1 MKKRRFNK
9 SRILAALMSLC
20 MIISL
25 FNGIDLPHFFQN
37 ETIAQA
43 ENGGVTPDPD
53 EYKEETLDYI
63 WSKGTNTPDSTYWG
77 AARPYY
83 TCAADSEA
91 KAKEGTFAQFGGV
104 YKRTIFHVFAFA
116 GDTICIGSS
125 VKNSGIDSNNKL
137 KNLEA
142 GKTEYPDEDSVDVIM
157 TDPYGNTIPIDI
169 TDGAGFIEKPGN
181 EFAAIKMQSRD
192 DGTFKGNCTINSV
205 EYEYTP
211 YTYPVQE
218 TGVYTFEFHSY
229 NMVGCPQKNTRSTD
243 WSTYTDIGGLIAAIN
258 LTVFDEKGDKQTG
271 RTYADFLSLQ
281 MGNVGGGVK
290 DAYYVLTKDS
300 FIYKM
305 KFNGASPYTYN
316 FFANNK
322 GIYDSSTGEII
333 YTSVK
338 DINNDNTFDEMGAA
352 YKYPGTKDTDMLKSY
367 YIFLEYP
374 DDQLEGY
381 LYEKAVQPDPA
392 TNLRFVSTV
401 NYNGSKVPGAY
412 QGAGGYF
419 AFDVEEATTA
429 TLRLE
434 FTGTSF
440 TDKGKFAPVEISGA
454 VTPHSTNYFYW
465 NGKDGNGK
473 VIPVGEYDIK
483 DLAFTVTTKAGEI
496 HFPIID
502 MEFAKDGIT
511 FTRLSHI
518 YSKDGTRLD
527 YDDNIYGK
535 TKNLIY
541 YDDSAIYYGEPA
553 ASTGHSESNMSL
565 ALDLKNEPYLSHT
578 YMDTAPKEFFNNLKT
593 NPDSTPKYWTYNN
606 MRYDGGEY
614 QARDENNYVS
624 DSGIPT
630 DDSKIRIGDHS
641 HTTNVIDYFD
651 DKGNLLGD
659 LGAAD
664 ITEEQQKMIDYLDS
678 KKFPVGKASGTSVYY
693 KKSTTGSP
701 TRPEDQ
707 NSNNE
712 DNGYHWKNVQ
722 SAQTTT
728 DYAIANFW
736 TFIPSQ
742 PAVASTEIEKI
753 EIINKPEYSFDL
765 TGRVFFDVK
774 GDGKFNDMTTDGDY
788 PLKDVTLNLYKKIGA
803 TETYNIDNEYVEYK
817 DGKIT
822 KLTADT
828 FTSSNKNNVY
838 KLIDTG
844 LTTGEGMYRFT
855 GLAYDPTNGTDY
867 LYEVIKPGSS
877 YSLTSEK
884 QTANAVA
891 RDGMRYGY
899 YADKSYNADY
909 YGTEV
914 QHIKVGGT
922 DGIDP
927 TKYGYNTSLAKPAG
941 NVTVCA
947 VDVGYNYALMAKSL
961 TAKKKWASSVATD
974 SPTSVVYE
982 VRYDTGTAKKQ
993 LYNFWTVSPITAWQN
1008 EDEYL
1013 PADQSGAVT
1022 DYYVSAEYYI
1032 KDGYIYKHEFA
1043 RKASG
1048 DDYESFVGTTSRVN
1062 CASLYTGELLA
1073 DKPID
1078 GIYTF
1083 LNLPDLNG
1091 DGSRNAWDLVEI
1103 KGWEKVDETTAP
1115 YRAVLDKNETA
1126 SGTEITVTN
1135 SQNHG
1140 TIEIF
1145 KYHDSNEEA
1154 NALQGATF
1162 RVYEGD
1168 IATVKTAIEGDGSPP
1183 TPVGEGTTRSNGRV
1197 AFPDLVPTQTYTV
1210 YERFAPDGYRI
1221 LERYHQVVPRGNK
1234 AAKALTV
1241 EFDGENCAKLYI
1253 GNAIADTEFKIRK
1266 QITGRAWQDNDRFEF
1281 TITPMFKA
1289 YSTDKSGFVLD
1300 DGENVIFGG
1309 SGTEN
1314 IDNTK
1319 IDSMASDITDSSD
1332 SRVKIDNDSS
1342 YYSYTSKRPGGSGEY
1357 TITSSTEKVSKGL
1370 LIDGK
1375 DGTAKAAFCG
1385 AAFPYAG
1392 VYTFE
1397 ISEEK
1402 PVAAANDTL
1411 TYTSRVYTVQIK
1423 VVREFDEGRESDGIK
1438 NESNT
1443 HLTASVDSVT
1453 YKDTPTGS
1461 EQVFAGSS
1469 PVFVNEYHPA
1479 PAVQSTSYTI
1489 NKELRGRDWVSN
1501 DDIQDN
1507 FTINVKA
1514 VDSATADAIK
1524 ASQLRIY
1531 GFEHPEKPGVVA
1543 KNTDENGWVCT
1554 FTSTSNADI
1563 PFTAFVF
1570 DKIEFPVKYVDKD
1583 GKEWQPDPSN
1593 PEQTSPTEEDLLKG
1607 TYTAKTEPVEYWL
1620 DIFEDIPTEAVG
1632 GKLNGITYDAQHY
1645 YLHITLRNAEKTVS
1659 GGHTSAGEEEDGIID
1674 EIDMALYH
1682 ADKEKTVSELLK
1694 TDPVA
1699 TCYTKAEVLEAVEW
1713 VNRDADTYD
1722 HSLYDWFYVNKD
1734 GGLQIVDDD
1743 FIIYPSD
1750 AKMLVRRYEEHNGSH
1765 TMTITNN
1772 YSAETTW
1779 TPKVQKVLEGRDWAD
1794 NDSFT
1799 FEIKCTK
1806 HSVSGTVTDVDG
1818 YTMPAET
1825 SVTITNTTDA
1835 HTAPFGSITFNQ
1847 PGTYIFKISET
1858 DHTGGSSITNDG
1870 PVYIKVTI
1878 EDNYD
1883 GTLKKTF
1890 EVVDSEGAAI
1900 ADKTYNELDAITLTN
1915 TYKDEPKTFAFDIKK
1930 TIIGRNWK
1938 TDDSFIFTITPD
1950 EAAKKAITDGRLT
1963 MPDGLTPPET
1973 DSEAYTAEITYTDG
1987 SGTIEDVITKA
1998 LGEITVNGLPADE
2011 DSAEYKFTI
2020 TEVTA
2025 DFEGRMLCRHNDI
2038 TLTINVERAKDT
2050 NGIPTGLLNVSAYY
2064 TIDGEE
2070 TTCFGSGDT
2079 DPTATIPFENISL
2092 GTLTVEK
2099 EVVSSNED
2107 TMTFDFTVVF
2117 KFDNS
2122 GTNKFTKDEVKNIT
2136 AKFGGESVTP
2146 TVSSDGY
2153 TYTYTFK
2160 LKHGEKITFSNI
2172 LPNTTYTITENT
2184 EPSDYMFL
2192 RIMDKDGNNVYD
2204 ESEGQKVSGTID
2216 IKNSPYE
2223 YTFISGKI
2231 HNLPSAGGTG
2241 SQLIL
2246 LGGLALIIAAALF
2259 YTLFHKNDKRREA
2272 R

>member
-1 MKKRRFNK
+1 
-9 SRILAALMSLC
+9 
-20 MIISL
+20 
-25 FNGIDLPHFFQN
+25 
-37 ETIAQA
+37 
-43 ENGGVTPDPD
+43 
-53 EYKEETLDYI
+53 
-63 WSKGTNTPDSTYWG
+63 
-77 AARPYY
+77 
-83 TCAADSEA
+83 
-91 KAKEGTFAQFGGV
+91 
-104 YKRTIFHVFAFA
+104 
-116 GDTICIGSS
+116 
-125 VKNSGIDSNNKL
+125 
-137 KNLEA
+137 
-142 GKTEYPDEDSVDVIM
+142 M

-281 MGNVGGGVK
+281 MGDVNDGVK

-338 DINNDNTFDEMGAA
+338 DINNDNTYDEMGAA

-401 NYNGSKVPGAY
+401 NVGEGKVPGAY
-412 QGAGGYF
+412 VGAGGYF

-434 FTGTSF
+434 FSGASF
-440 TDKGKFAPVEISGA
+440 KGEYAPVEISGA

-518 YSKDGTRLD
+518 YSKDGKQLD
-527 YDDNIYGK
+527 SDDNIYGK
-535 TKNLIY
+535 TKNVIY
-541 YDDSAIYYGEPA
+541 YDDTAIYYGEPA
-553 ASTGHSESNMSL
+553 ASTGFSEKDVVVANPFFS
-565 ALDLKNEPYLSHT
+565 
-578 YMDTAPKEFFNNLKT
+578 DTANNG
-593 NPDSTPKYWTYNN
+593 KYFSYNN
-606 MRYDGGEY
+606 VISGGTEFE
-614 QARDENNYVS
+614 ARTKCAYIGEKN
-624 DSGIPT
+624 GEIG
-630 DDSKIRIGDHS
+630 SKTAVRVGDHS
-641 HTTNVIDYFD
+641 HTTNVINYFD
-651 DKGNLLGD
+651 KSGD
-659 LGAAD
+659 LVSGD
-664 ITEEQQKMIDYLDS
+664 DQQSMIDYLDS
-678 KKFPVGKASGTSVYY
+678 SKFPVGMAAGTGIKDKGNERNSEYGSV
-693 KKSTTGSP
+693 
-701 TRPEDQ
+701 E
-707 NSNNE
+707 SN
-712 DNGYHWKNVQ
+712 D
-722 SAQTTT
+722 STT

-742 PAVASTEIEKI
+742 PAVASTEIESI
-753 EIINKPEYSFDL
+753 EIIEKPDDSFDL
-765 TGRVFFDVK
+765 TGRVFFDVQ

-838 KLIDTG
+838 KLIDSG

-877 YSLTSEK
+877 YSLTSGRTK
-884 QTANAVA
+884 ANAVS
-891 RDGMRYGY
+891 RDKMYYGY

-922 DGIDP
+922 GGVDP
-927 TKYGYNTSLAKPAG
+927 KVYGYNTSLAKPDD

-947 VDVGYNYALMAKSL
+947 VDVGYNYTLMAKSL

-1013 PADQSGAVT
+1013 PAKQQGGDVN

-1048 DDYESFVGTTSRVN
+1048 DDYESFVGTTSRVK
-1062 CASLYTGELLA
+1062 CEDLYTGDYA
-1073 DKPID
+1073 DEKPT
-1078 GIYTF
+1078 GTEGYTF

-1091 DGSRNAWDLVEI
+1091 DGSRNAWDLEKI
-1103 KGWEKVDETTAP
+1103 TTWETVDEKTAP

-1168 IATVKTAIEGDGSPP
+1168 IATVKAAIEGGGSPP

-1221 LERYHQVVPRGNK
+1221 LERYHQVVPNGGSSGITDDDV
-1234 AAKALTV
+1234 KALTV

-1266 QITGRAWQDNDRFEF
+1266 QITGRAWQSDDSFTF
-1281 TITPMFKA
+1281 TITPMFDN
-1289 YSTDKSGFVLD
+1289 YSTDNTGFVLD
-1300 DGENVIFGG
+1300 DGERAIFEG
-1309 SGTEN
+1309 SGGTGIDDGAINNFANN
-1314 IDNTK
+1314 ITRSSESKVVINN
-1319 IDSMASDITDSSD
+1319 ASP
-1332 SRVKIDNDSS
+1332 

-1357 TITSSTEKVSKGL
+1357 TITSSTEKVSNGL

-1375 DGTAKAAFCG
+1375 DGTAQAAFCG

-1397 ISEEK
+1397 ISEVK
-1402 PVAAANDTL
+1402 PATAANDTL

-1423 VVREFDEGRESDGIK
+1423 VVRELNATEAGGAIK
-1438 NESNT
+1438 TEDNT
-1443 HLTASVDSVT
+1443 HLVASVDSVT
-1453 YKDTPTGS
+1453 YKDDTTGS

-1524 ASQLRIY
+1524 ANQLIIY
-1531 GFEHPEKPGVVA
+1531 GFEHSTTGAVEE
-1543 KNTDENGWVCT
+1543 NTEDNGWVCT
-1554 FTSTSNADI
+1554 FTEASHDDI

-1570 DKIEFPVKYVDKD
+1570 NDIEFPVKFVNDTTN
-1583 GKEWQPDPSN
+1583 EVEEPN
-1593 PEQTSPTEEDLLKG
+1593 PEWEPDSTEMKSFLD
-1607 TYTAKTEPVEYWL
+1607 THTAQTEPVEYWL

-1699 TCYTKAEVLEAVEW
+1699 TCLTKAEVLDAVEW
-1713 VNRDADTYD
+1713 VKRDAYTYD

-1734 GGLQIVDDD
+1734 GGLQIVYDD
-1743 FIIYPSD
+1743 FITYPSD
-1750 AKMLVRRYEEHNGSH
+1750 AKMLVRRYEKHTGSH

-1779 TPKVQKVLEGRDWAD
+1779 TPKVQKVLEGRDWAE

-1847 PGTYIFKISET
+1847 PGEYTFEITET
-1858 DHTGGSSITNDG
+1858 EHTGDSSITNDG
-1870 PVYIKVTI
+1870 PVYIKVTV

-1915 TYKDEPKTFAFDIKK
+1915 TYKDEPKTFALDIKK

-1938 TDDSFIFTITPD
+1938 TDDSFIFTITLD
-1950 EAAKKAITDGRLT
+1950 EAAKDAITDDLLI
-1963 MPDGLTPPET
+1963 MPTTLKFSSTG
-1973 DSEAYTAEITYTDG
+1973 AYTAEIAYADG
-1987 SGTIEDVITKA
+1987 GSSVKEVITKE
-1998 LGEITVNGLPADE
+1998 LGNITIKGLPADK

-2025 DFEGRMLCRHNDI
+2025 DFEGRMLCRHNTV
-2038 TLTINVERAKDT
+2038 TLTVEVAREKDA
-2050 NGIPTGLLNVSAYY
+2050 NDIPTGLLNVSAYY

-2107 TMTFDFTVVF
+2107 TTEFDFTVEF

-2172 LPNTTYTITENT
+2172 LPYTTYTITEDK
-2184 EPSDYMFL
+2184 EPTDYMFL
-2192 RIMDKDGNNVYD
+2192 RIMDKDGENVYKED
-2204 ESEGQKVSGTID
+2204 NGQKVSGTID